1 MLPLF
6 PIRHQIGYWYHR
18 SLYLLP
24 NGHVVVRFDICLRLP
39 APFHSCRY
47 GQLLRHCHAR
57 RYFPLVIIKKNC

>member
-24 NGHVVVRFDICLRLP
+24 NGHVVVRLTSVFV
-39 APFHSCRY
+39 S
-47 GQLLRHCHAR
+47 QLLFIPAVMDSSFAIVTRDATS
-57 RYFPLVIIKKNC
+57 PW